1 MGRDKSLSELCRTW
15 KLSQVGRDK
24 KPIRT
29 LSDLKIVTNGAW
41 QKTYPKFF
49 GLENCHNNR
58 RQYPGTRR
66 IHCTLEKTYPTLHWN
81 LTDLRMSRNLC
92 HKSTPTPLWNLT
104 DSKIVT
110 NGVWQKINPNSVGL
124 KNWHKCGFTK
134 KPIQNFSDLKFF
146 IMTQKLFGKFRN
158 RHVCQV

>member
-1 MGRDKSLSELCRTW
+1 MSRNLCHKSNPIPLWNLTD
-15 KLSQVGRDK
+15 SQIVTNGSWQ

-41 QKTYPKFF
+41 QKTYPNSV
-49 GLENCHNNR
+49 GLENCHKWGVTKNLSEIFR
-58 RQYPGTRR
+58 TWKLSQMGRDKKPIR
-66 IHCTLEKTYPTLHWN
+66 TL
-81 LTDLRMSRNLC
+81 S
-92 HKSTPTPLWNLT
+92 

-158 RHVCQV
+158 WHVCQV